1 MLSKLKSEARYRLR
15 ALTGEDIKK
24 IAFYTCL
31 ILLIVP
37 LIVGVF
43 VSLIYDQG
51 SNIFKMWWL
60 AFSQKGIK
68 PTIVC
73 EIITSLIMT
82 VMMLLRSDSKIRD
95 AQGRTEAEIA
105 IYGNA
110 HFMSE
115 KEIRDTYT
123 ISNCEDANRM
133 IYGTLDSENKIVV
146 SQRKKHPN
154 EKTDNNNIFMLGA
167 AGTGKTTRINIP
179 MIMQYA
185 KAGENMFITDP
196 KGELYAY
203 SAKYLERLGY
213 DVYVFATKE
222 DILSLGVGDCFNPL
236 DFIDQNLTKAQ
247 MIAKYILQL
256 GDGAEANDYF
266 QNGEL
271 ALFLAL
277 CMYFTNK
284 SFSHEEGTA
293 TIPFL
298 YTYVA
303 TTPEDTIAT
312 ALKSLTRG
320 MPGYEPAQT
329 FINENPER
337 QKDFRSGL
345 VGKLNLYSSCKTLLS
360 QTDFEPL
367 DFFHNKA
374 CVFVIMDDHNT
385 TFAPLVRCFF
395 QLFCDNISY
404 LADQYPGD
412 PANGEDA
419 RKIYPAFNMV
429 LEETNNIGKID
440 TLENIL
446 STVRGRNMNT
456 VLTFQNYDQI
466 LDTYEKKRES
476 LISACHTHIF
486 FGINDQ
492 ASAEYVS
499 SVLGSKTVDVEQNSR
514 MVSTFKPVEIIPQE
528 QQRIQSVQ
536 APLLTP
542 EQVRLETR
550 DRMIIQ
556 TIGRSPMILY
566 QLPYWKHCD
575 YGEIEEESVLKRL
588 PVRKRPKE
596 YYEKFGIPYKSEE
609 DRIKVKE
616 KLKSMFKYE
625 DLDQHYRDEL
635 GVEIVSKG
643 GIYKELP
650 DVPINPDVAPMENVG
665 KSHKPKGVTPP
676 NRNIPKPKNNPKPTD
691 STNAEQKPTPEPKT
705 PDKESKGPPKRADNP
720 NVSPTKKPP
729 KCTSRPIISEPK
741 QLGKNEGN
749 KSDGD
754 KKNNN
759 DDEQKK

>member
-1 MLSKLKSEARYRLR
+1 MLNKLKSEARYRLR

-82 VMMLLRSDSKIRD
+82 VMMLLRSDEKVRD
-95 AQGRTEAEIA
+95 AQGRVEAKVA
-105 IYGNA
+105 IYGDA
-110 HFMSE
+110 HFMSDE
-115 KEIRDTYT
+115 EVRDTYT
-123 ISNCEDANRM
+123 ISDCENANRM
-133 IYGTLDSENKIVV
+133 IYGTLDEDNKIVV
-146 SQRKKHPN
+146 SQRKKRPN
-154 EKTDNNNIFMLGA
+154 EKADNYNIFMLGA
-167 AGTGKTTRINIP
+167 AGTGKTTRINVP

-185 KAGENMFITDP
+185 KAEENMLITDP
-196 KGELYAY
+196 KGDLYAKT
-203 SAKYLERLGY
+203 AKYLERMGY
-213 DVYVFATKE
+213 DVYVFATKH
-222 DILSLGVGDCFNPL
+222 DVLKAGTFDCFNPL
-236 DFIDQNLTKAQ
+236 DFIDQDLQRAQ

-256 GDGAEANDYF
+256 GDGKEANDYF

-293 TIPFL
+293 TIPYL

-374 CVFVIMDDHNT
+374 CVFVIMDDHND

-395 QLFCDNISY
+395 QIFCNDISY
-404 LADQYPGD
+404 LADSYIGD
-412 PANGEDA
+412 PERGEEPF
-419 RKIYPAFNMV
+419 KIYPAFDMI

-440 TLENIL
+440 SLENIL
-446 STVRGRNMNT
+446 STVRSRNMNT

-476 LISACHTHIF
+476 LISACHTQIF
-486 FGINDQ
+486 FGINDNS
-492 ASAEYVS
+492 SANYVS
-499 SVLGSKTVDVEQNSR
+499 QVLGNKTVEVEQNSR
-514 MVSTFKPVEIIPQE
+514 MVSTYKPIDIITQE
-528 QQRIQSVQ
+528 QQRVQYVQS
-536 APLLTP
+536 PLLTP
-542 EQVRLETR
+542 DQVRLETR
-550 DRMIIQ
+550 DRMIVQ

-566 QLPYWKHCD
+566 QLPYWKHCE
-575 YGEIEEESVLKRL
+575 YEKTEEEHILTRL
-588 PVRKRPKE
+588 PIRKRPDV
-596 YYEKFGIPYKSEE
+596 YYTKYGIPHKTDEE
-609 DRIKVKE
+609 RRKIKEEVRE
-616 KLKSMFKYE
+616 KIKHV
-625 DLDQHYRDEL
+625 DLDEKYGKEL
-635 GVEIVSKG
+635 GVKIVESG

-650 DVPINPDVAPMENVG
+650 DVPYNPNVAPLENVMKG
-665 KSHKPKGVTPP
+665 HRTRGVTPP